1 MTDAGPVLVD
11 VRDDGVAVLTLHRP
25 DRRNAWTAEMEHR
38 YFALL
43 DELDTDARVRAV
55 VVTGS
60 GDSFCPGFDTARLE
74 QAAGTQLRQDERRSP
89 LRPWAFR
96 KPMVAAVNGGC
107 AGIGLVQ
114 ALLCDIRFAARGA
127 RLATSFSR
135 RGLAG
140 EYGITWLLPRLV
152 GTAVATELLLSG
164 RTVEAD
170 EAAALGLVH
179 RVVEPEDLLDAA
191 IAYAADVAA
200 HCAPTS
206 LALLRHQLHLDTE
219 GTFAAALGRSYR
231 AMAFTVADEDLAEG
245 VASLVE
251 RRQPAFRPLPDDYD
265 PAAVVG
271 AVVDVADLRPEDLL
285 P

>member
-1 MTDAGPVLVD
+1 MTVLVD

-25 DRRNAWTAEMEHR
+25 ERRNAWNVELEQR
-38 YFALL
+38 YFDLL
-43 DELDTDARVRAV
+43 DELDVDARVRAV

-60 GDSFCPGFDTARLE
+60 GDSFCPGFDSARLE
-74 QAAGTQLRQDERRSP
+74 QVAGTELRQDERRSP

-96 KPMVAAVNGGC
+96 KPMVAAINGGC
-107 AGIGLVQ
+107 AGVGLVQ
-114 ALLCDIRFAARGA
+114 ALLCDVRFAARGA
-127 RLATSFSR
+127 KLATSFTR

-164 RTVEAD
+164 RTFDAD
-170 EAAALGLVH
+170 EAARLGLVH
-179 RVVEPEDLLDAA
+179 RVVEPDELLDAA
-191 IAYAADVAA
+191 IGYAADLATN
-200 HCAPTS
+200 CAPTS
-206 LALLRHQLHLDTE
+206 LALMRHQLHLDGE
-219 GTFAAALGRSYR
+219 GTLAEALERSYR
-231 AMAFTVADEDLAEG
+231 AMAFTVADEDITEG

-251 RRQPAFRPLPDDYD
+251 RRAPSFRSLPDDYD

-271 AVVDVADLRPEDLL
+271 AAIEVADLRPEDLL

>member
-1 MTDAGPVLVD
+1 MTVLVD

-25 DRRNAWTAEMEHR
+25 DRRNAWNADMERR
-38 YFALL
+38 YFGLL
-43 DELDTDARVRAV
+43 DELDLDAGVRAV

-60 GDSFCPGFDTARLE
+60 GDSFCPGFDSARLE
-74 QAAGTQLRQDERRSP
+74 QVAGTALRQDDRRSP

-114 ALLCDIRFAARGA
+114 ALLCDVRFAARGA
-127 RLATSFSR
+127 RLATAFTR

-152 GTAVATELLLSG
+152 GMSVATELLLSG
-164 RTVEAD
+164 RTIEAD
-170 EAAALGLVH
+170 EAARLGLVH
-179 RVVEPEDLLDAA
+179 RVVEPDELLDAA
-191 IAYAADVAA
+191 IAYAADLAA
-200 HCAPTS
+200 NCAPTS
-206 LALLRHQLHLDTE
+206 LALMRHQLHLDAE
-219 GTFAAALGRSYR
+219 GSFAAALGRSYR
-231 AMAFTVADEDLAEG
+231 AMAFTVADEDLTEG

-251 RRQPAFRPLPDDYD
+251 RRTPSFRPLPDDYD
-265 PAAVVG
+265 PAAIVG
-271 AVVDVADLRPEDLL
+271 AAVEVADLRPEELL

>member
-1 MTDAGPVLVD
+1 MTSVLVD
-11 VRDDGVAVLTLHRP
+11 VRDDGVAVLALNRP
-25 DRRNAWTAEMEHR
+25 DRRNAWNAEMEQT
-38 YFALL
+38 YFGLL
-43 DELDTDARVRAV
+43 DELDVDARVRAV

-60 GDSFCPGFDTARLE
+60 GGSFCPGFDSSRLE
-74 QAAGTQLRQDERRSP
+74 QVSGTELRQDERRSP

-107 AGIGLVQ
+107 AGVGLVQ

-127 RLATSFSR
+127 KLATSFTR

-164 RTVEAD
+164 RTVDAD
-170 EAAALGLVH
+170 EAATLGLVH
-179 RVVEPEDLLDAA
+179 RVVEPHELLPAA
-191 IAYAADVAA
+191 IGYACDLAA

-206 LALLRHQLHLDTE
+206 LALMRHQLHLDSE
-219 GTFAAALGRSYR
+219 GSLADALGRSYR

-251 RRQPAFRPLPDDYD
+251 RRQPRFRPLPDSYD

-271 AVVDVADLRPEDLL
+271 AGLDVVDLRPEDLL